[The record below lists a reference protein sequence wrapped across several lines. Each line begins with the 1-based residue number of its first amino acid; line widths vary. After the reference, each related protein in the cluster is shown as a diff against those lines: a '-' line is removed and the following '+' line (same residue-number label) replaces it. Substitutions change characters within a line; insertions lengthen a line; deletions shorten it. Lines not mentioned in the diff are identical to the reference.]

1 MVPGQFAKLRLAFNK
16 CYASSNLAASANL
29 IHNTMSTTDELFMDK
44 KLKEFDAKVQSILD
58 ELKTKDELIATLYEN
73 IKVLEELDDI
83 KNRMIIQLKHSSD
96 DYKKFLEES
105 VAQTTRAL
113 EIGNTM
119 LETRQENFYHNT

>member
-1 MVPGQFAKLRLAFNK
+1 
-16 CYASSNLAASANL
+16 
-29 IHNTMSTTDELFMDK
+29 MSTTDELFMDK